1 MIFSLF
7 LQQKMAE
14 IDWASINEK
23 LPYERNDEQ
32 KAKRKELFTQ
42 FDPNG
47 NGYLSLAEVRFFFF
61 FLKKKVEK
69 LIKKL
74 PFFSRLTKE

>member
-47 NGYLSLAEVRFFFF
+47 NGYLSLAEVRIFFFF
-61 FLKKKVEK
+61 
-69 LIKKL
+69 
-74 PFFSRLTKE
+74 